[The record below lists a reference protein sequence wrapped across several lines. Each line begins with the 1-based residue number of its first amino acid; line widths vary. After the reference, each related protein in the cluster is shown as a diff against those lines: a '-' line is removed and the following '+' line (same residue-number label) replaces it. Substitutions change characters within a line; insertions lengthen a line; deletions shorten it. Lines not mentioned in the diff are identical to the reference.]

1 MKSKIYLIDDDI
13 SFSKDLASF
22 LQQLN
27 YDTQQAFS
35 LKEAESGILDFQPD
49 ILLLDVQLPDGN
61 GVDFLDFVKQHLPGL
76 IVVMLSGYGS
86 ISIAIQA
93 IKKGAEDFLSKPINP
108 EHLKIYLEKLIE
120 RKQLKNILRLRELEE
135 RGQMF
140 IGPSPQIKTLLEQAR
155 TAARSEAIVLLQG
168 ETGTGKQL
176 LARYIHE
183 QSPRS
188 AGPFVYVNCATLS
201 ETLIESDLFGH
212 EKGAF
217 TGAHQMKQGRVE
229 LAHGGTLFLDEIAEL
244 PVNLQAKLLHFIEY
258 GQFQRVGGSNMLK
271 SNARVICATNKDL
284 ETMVQQQRFRQDLF
298 FRINIITLRIPP
310 LRERPEDILPFVEF
324 FLEKF
329 ASDLKKTKPELSDAL
344 KQKLKSYYWPGN
356 IRELRNAIERAV
368 ILAEKPILSE
378 KDFSFLQAPT
388 IVDNQSLFS
397 PRPLS
402 EAINAFKKEYLRQV
416 LKHTAGNQT
425 QAAKILQIQRTY
437 LNRLLQDLKVE
448 DKPGDQ
454 TV

>member
-1 MKSKIYLIDDDI
+1 MKTRIFILDDDV
-13 SFSKDLASF
+13 SFSNELQLF
-22 LQQLN
+22 LQDLQ
-27 YDTQQAFS
+27 YDVETADRLSNAKEKIVAFN
-35 LKEAESGILDFQPD
+35 PD

-61 GVDFLDFVKQHLPGL
+61 GVDFLDFVQEHLPGL
-76 IVVMLSGYGS
+76 TVVMLSGYGS
-86 ISIAIQA
+86 ISVAIQA
-93 IKKGAEDFLSKPINP
+93 IKKGAEDFLSKPVNP
-108 EHLKIYLEKLIE
+108 DHLKIYLEKLIE

-135 RGQMF
+135 RGEMF
-140 IGPSPQIKTLLEQAR
+140 IGPSQQMKALLEQAR
-155 TAARSEAIVLLQG
+155 TAARSEAIVLIQG

-176 LARYIHE
+176 LAHYIHE
-183 QSPRS
+183 QSPRA

-229 LAHGGTLFLDEIAEL
+229 LANGGTLFLDEIAEL

-258 GQFQRVGGSNMLK
+258 GQYQRVGGTNTLK
-271 SNARVICATNKDL
+271 SDVRVICATNKDL
-284 ETMVQQQRFRQDLF
+284 QNMVQEQRFRQDLF

-329 ASDLKKTKPELSDAL
+329 ARDLKKRKPELSDAL
-344 KQKLKSYYWPGN
+344 KQKLQAYYWPGN

-368 ILAEKPILSE
+368 ILSDKPVLSE
-378 KDFSFLQAPT
+378 KDFPFLQASTLP
-388 IVDNQSLFS
+388 VDQTLFS
-397 PRPLS
+397 PRPLN
-402 EAINAFKKEYLRQV
+402 EAVNDFKKEYLKQV

-437 LNRLLQDLKVE
+437 LNRLLQELMVKT
-448 DKPGDQ
+448 KG
-454 TV
+454 

>member
-1 MKSKIYLIDDDI
+1 
-13 SFSKDLASF
+13 
-22 LQQLN
+22 
-27 YDTQQAFS
+27 
-35 LKEAESGILDFQPD
+35 
-49 ILLLDVQLPDGN
+49 
-61 GVDFLDFVKQHLPGL
+61 
-76 IVVMLSGYGS
+76 
-86 ISIAIQA
+86 
-93 IKKGAEDFLSKPINP
+93 
-108 EHLKIYLEKLIE
+108 
-120 RKQLKNILRLRELEE
+120 
-135 RGQMF
+135 MF

-329 ASDLKKTKPELSDAL
+329 ASDLKKL
-344 KQKLKSYYWPGN
+344 
-356 IRELRNAIERAV
+356 
-368 ILAEKPILSE
+368 
-378 KDFSFLQAPT
+378 
-388 IVDNQSLFS
+388 NQNF
-397 PRPLS
+397 
-402 EAINAFKKEYLRQV
+402 
-416 LKHTAGNQT
+416 
-425 QAAKILQIQRTY
+425 RT
-437 LNRLLQDLKVE
+437 
-448 DKPGDQ
+448 P
-454 TV
+454 